1 MLEKNDFEFSI
12 NVSTGCYPTK
22 KPEKAWDIQYSPQ
35 IITISDLER
44 FQKQGKSFCYNFKDV
59 SEAGLITVHQ
69 KTLKGFDYTNVLFY
83 DIDKMPV
90 SMSDY
95 IEHLKYK
102 PTLAYT
108 TLSNGI
114 DRYDGKYGIYGY
126 RLIYAFEEPVQSI
139 DEFDE
144 LYYAIAS
151 ANGFRQQQYDD
162 GTKYEFDY
170 RKVNQQYYGG
180 GVNSITYKTD
190 LVYSQEDFAQYV
202 EEGHVLQQT
211 ISGGNKKSKKKSDN
225 NTENIPRKNNIGQA
239 QEEQAYYSVME
250 TPFYRDLFTLPPKE
264 FILSYD
270 NRYLFEYQSSLSS
283 PLTLSEDGRYWIYP
297 DDYQDVKRQWT
308 KNSDGKRCI
317 RKWQIGSG
325 RRKRMYITAQLMK
338 FNKPDITREGLIYN
352 LVRERYYYYDNS
364 DNHLNN
370 KFLIQVADSAL
381 KNEILLAPCKH
392 PKYSVNKEYAA
403 TMGMSANTVK
413 NQIRKELKEEEIMSM
428 YDFGLSVKE
437 NLAIMNEKGIKVGKS
452 YLYNMKKKYSGN
464 QDISTSE

>member
-1 MLEKNDFEFSI
+1 MLENKDFEFSI
-12 NVSTGCYPTK
+12 NVSTGSYPTK
-22 KPEKAWDIQYSPQ
+22 KPEKAWEIQYSPQ
-35 IITISDLER
+35 IITISQLER
-44 FQKQGKSFCYNFKDV
+44 YQKQGKSFCYNFRDV
-59 SEAGLITVHQ
+59 SEAGLITVHE

-95 IEHLKYK
+95 IENLKYK

-108 TLSNGI
+108 TLSNGK
-114 DRYDGKYGIYGY
+114 DRYEGKYGIYGY

-144 LYYAIAS
+144 LYYAIAF

-180 GVNSITYKTD
+180 GVNSETYKTD
-190 LVYSQEDFAQYV
+190 LVYSQEDFSQYV

-211 ISGGNKKSKKKSDN
+211 ISGGNKKSKKKSNN
-225 NTENIPRKNNIGQA
+225 NTESSPRQNNIRQA
-239 QEEQAYYSVME
+239 QEERTYYSEMDS
-250 TPFYRDLFTLPPKE
+250 PFIQDLFSLPPYD

-270 NRYLFEYQSSLSS
+270 SFYLDNYQRSLSS
-283 PLTLSEDGRYWIYP
+283 TLSLSSDGKFWIYP
-297 DDYQDVKRQWT
+297 DDYQEVKRQWT
-308 KNSDGKRCI
+308 KDANGKRCV

-325 RRKRMYITAQLMK
+325 RKKRMYVTAQIMK

-364 DNHLNN
+364 DNSLNN

-381 KNEILLAPCKH
+381 SNDFKLSPCKH
-392 PKYSVNKEYAA
+392 PKISVNKDYAQA
-403 TMGMSANTVK
+403 MGMTANAAK
-413 NQIRKELKEEEIMSM
+413 NHIRKELKEERVMAY

-437 NLAIMNEKGIKVGKS
+437 NLEVMKANGIKVGKS
-452 YLYNMKKKYSGN
+452 YLYNMRQKYAGKF
-464 QDISTSE
+464 